1 MSVRLHPLRAAA
13 ALAVASALVLA
24 ACGGGGGSDA
34 SSSDGSSGTKADP
47 TTTIDAGSLP
57 DFKPDKKEFEE
68 VDGSQARFVNLLPI
82 DGEGADIDVYWGL
95 DAETGK
101 KATTVKYGEVS
112 DWMPMQ
118 VEKDPAFT
126 NDDGSQD
133 VNVVFYKAGETDLEG
148 RIQQQAEKLEDDM
161 SLTYNLGWTKPSG
174 DFVPSS
180 LGVSFEHTASEA
192 PDGKAWVA
200 FNSIGIGG
208 IEGGDFMTLN
218 DDTGCQMM
226 TIQGDID
233 TANNGEAYLLDP
245 GSKTFTASDA
255 NTDCSVK
262 TDPVTLDLQAGD
274 RYVIYAYGTTKDD
287 RQLMALKVGE

>member
-1 MSVRLHPLRAAA
+1 MSVRLRSIRTVAAVA
-13 ALAVASALVLA
+13 IAGALALS
-24 ACGGGGGSDA
+24 ACGGGGGSDDA
-34 SSSDGSSGTKADP
+34 KASDGDGAKG
-47 TTTIDAGSLP
+47 TTTSIDLGSIP
-57 DFKPDKKEFEE
+57 DFKPDKQSFEE

-101 KATTVKYGEVS
+101 KAATVKYGEVS

-118 VEKDPAFT
+118 IEEDPLVT

-133 VNVVFYKAGETDLEG
+133 VSVVFYKAGETDIEG
-148 RIQQQAEKLEDDM
+148 RIQQQSEPLEDDM
-161 SLTYNLGWTKPSG
+161 SLTYNLGWTTSSG
-174 DFVPSS
+174 GDYIPSS
-180 LGVSFEHTASEA
+180 LGVSYEHTATEA

-218 DDTGCQMM
+218 DPSGCQTMM
-226 TIQGDID
+226 TQGDID
-233 TANNGEAYLLDP
+233 TANNGEAYVLDP
-245 GSKTFTASDA
+245 GSIEFTASDA
-255 NTDCSVK
+255 NSDCSVK

-287 RQLMALKVGE
+287 RQLMAVKVGE